1 MHGTGTKSPEKNM
14 VHDMRE
20 MVFQVFTEKESAIIS
35 LLTAIGISR
44 RLSLVLVFL
53 AGAKEISS
61 RDIERG
67 TDLRQPEVSLVM
79 KDLVQ
84 RGWVLFRTDTAL
96 CKGRPVRFY
105 RLAIPFEKVLLAIE
119 EEKTEEAE
127 RIFAILRKVRAFA

>member
-1 MHGTGTKSPEKNM
+1 M

-20 MVFQVFTEKESAIIS
+20 MVFQVFTEKEKAIIS

-44 RLSLVLVFL
+44 RHSLVLVFL
-53 AGAKEISS
+53 AGAQEVSS

-79 KDLVQ
+79 KDLVK
-84 RGWVLFRTDTAL
+84 RGWVLFRTDTMV

-105 RLAIPFEKVLLAIE
+105 RLAIPFERVLLAIE
-119 EEKTEEAE
+119 EEKKEEAE
-127 RIFAILRKVRAFA
+127 KTLAKLREVRAFA

>member
-1 MHGTGTKSPEKNM
+1 
-14 VHDMRE
+14 MRE

-105 RLAIPFEKVLLAIE
+105 RLAIPFEKVLLEIE

-127 RIFAILRKVRAFA
+127 RICAILRKVRAFA